1 MDNQIKIW
9 SLVTYECIIAFK
21 CHSDSILCLELTLDG
36 NLMSCSFDEK
46 VKLWQIETGEELKSI
61 EFDYYVCCIKILN
74 DELVAFG
81 LRNGQI
87 KIYNFIKDETI
98 KNFIRISLIFCF

>member
-36 NLMSCSFDEK
+36 NLVSCLIVVNLIIMF
-46 VKLWQIETGEELKSI
+46 VVLK
-61 EFDYYVCCIKILN
+61 Y
-74 DELVAFG
+74 
-81 LRNGQI
+81 
-87 KIYNFIKDETI
+87 
-98 KNFIRISLIFCF
+98 